1 MCLRENLGEKIE
13 GELLQK
19 MPQMPFF
26 LILRIGVFIII
37 FVTFRLLVCT
47 KCILVGHA
55 NISNLDFFSRFF
67 SSDFDDSFK
76 GLSELRLT

>member
-26 LILRIGVFIII
+26 FFNSENWGIYNNFCDLSASGV
-37 FVTFRLLVCT
+37 
-47 KCILVGHA
+47 H
-55 NISNLDFFSRFF
+55 
-67 SSDFDDSFK
+67 
-76 GLSELRLT
+76 